1 MSKRILVV
9 EDEDLVGTMVRLN
22 LESAGYQV
30 VWVRNGDEAAEQAA
44 VEPFDLILLDISL
57 PGMGGLSVL
66 EKLRSLGVGTPIMM
80 LTARADVPTKVRALD
95 FGADDYL
102 AKPFHVEEM
111 LARVNALVRRSQ
123 AERTMPADHI
133 VQVGDHQVNL
143 ETRRAHTEDGEV
155 TLSEK
160 EAALVK
166 LLLRS
171 SRRAFVSIPSGR
183 HPGPGVAGDIT
194 GRERGATRGA
204 GPRGPSPSGRRGPRR
219 PRRDGAPRAPAAGRS
234 ILVLHRPRL
243 VRGRGRRDPRAV
255 RGAGLPRD
263 AIFVAQGGA
272 GPSLEGSPAS

>member
-22 LESAGYQV
+22 LKSAGYQV
-30 VWVRNGDEAAEQAA
+30 VWVRNGGEAAERAA

-123 AERTMPADHI
+123 AERTIPADHI

-171 SRRAFVSIPSGR
+171 RGRVLSRSDILEEVWGMDVLPS
-183 HPGPGVAGDIT
+183 
-194 GRERGATRGA
+194 ERTV
-204 GPRGPSPSGRRGPRR
+204 
-219 PRRDGAPRAPAAGRS
+219 DNF
-234 ILVLHRPRL
+234 ILRLRKLFEPDPENPIHVLT
-243 VRGRGRRDPRAV
+243 VRGEGYR
-255 RGAGLPRD
+255 
-263 AIFVAQGGA
+263 FV
-272 GPSLEGSPAS
+272 P

>member
-1 MSKRILVV
+1 VGKKILVV

-30 VWVRNGDEAAEQAA
+30 VWIKDGGEAAERAA
-44 VEPFDLILLDISL
+44 AEPFDLILLDISM

-66 EKLRSLGVGTPIMM
+66 EKLRSIGVGTPIMM
-80 LTARADVPTKVRALD
+80 LTARADLPTKVRALD

-123 AERTMPADHI
+123 AERTIPTDHI
-133 VQVGDHQVNL
+133 VQIGVHQVNL
-143 ETRRAHTEDGEV
+143 ETRRAHTEEGEV

-171 SRRAFVSIPSGR
+171 QGRVLSRSDILEEVWGMDVVPSERTVDNFVVR
-183 HPGPGVAGDIT
+183 L
-194 GRERGATRGA
+194 
-204 GPRGPSPSGRRGPRR
+204 RRLFEPD
-219 PRRDGAPRAPAAGRS
+219 PEKP
-234 ILVLHRPRL
+234 LHL
-243 VRGRGRRDPRAV
+243 LTVRGRGYRFAP
-255 RGAGLPRD
+255 
-263 AIFVAQGGA
+263 
-272 GPSLEGSPAS
+272 